1 MADFMSFD
9 LSLEQ
14 RFEVE
19 RIRQEVQQM
28 DRDQALDLL
37 LEASKTLMIKDNL
50 IRDLMRK
57 AEL

>member
-28 DRDQALDLL
+28 NRDQALDLL